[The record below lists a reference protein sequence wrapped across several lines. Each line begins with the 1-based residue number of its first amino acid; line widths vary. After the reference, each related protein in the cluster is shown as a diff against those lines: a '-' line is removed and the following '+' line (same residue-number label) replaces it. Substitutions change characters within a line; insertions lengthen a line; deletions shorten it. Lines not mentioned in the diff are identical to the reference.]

1 MGSARGQAL
10 LATPPGRCHLRPLAN
25 GPRRNPPYC
34 SRSDGADT
42 DTGGAPKPQRS
53 GTSPALFAGSCHP
66 APPPLVPASQLTS
79 PGASPCPA
87 PLAVPPGPRHAPSA
101 PAVCP
106 CSGVLVSYVVR
117 FVFFFFL
124 PCPPPY
130 PLAVAPPS
138 SPFLWVGV
146 GLGGGGGGVLAVR
159 PTTQARRK
167 HGAGTRHGTC
177 PSAGGGGVAVWL
189 PSSPYPSCG
198 CTLGGPP
205 VGACT
210 ARAPL
215 GHGRVDRSA
224 LSSLCLPTL
233 PRCPRG
239 GGPPPATVIPPAPSP
254 SPRCPRLFPWWA
266 WEAGA
271 GGGGRPRCPSS
282 GVCTSQARHWHVAR
296 HLSFCWGVGHAAW
309 PPCSPCP
316 LCVRSPAPPPA
327 GACSAL
333 ASPGRGRA
341 VRPAPSPRCPPIV
354 PICPRE
360 GGPLSAPPFLHP
372 PPLGGRRCVLG
383 GGGLSFS
390 LRCSRVA
397 GTRRGSRPSAGGG
410 GVCLAAPFVAPST
423 LRPHPRWFPRRGL
436 HGARPLRA
444 RSCGSSRTL
453 LPLPP
458 HPAALPSGG
467 GGRCSPPLPAF
478 PALGEAVVLGGGGAL
493 FASPPLHARCRHD
506 VGTTQPQGEA
516 LGCSRRGGGFPF
528 GLSRPAPWYRPRTP
542 GSPAAVAPSAVVA
555 TSPHGAQCP
564 VPAPSCAHTYW
575 RRYVPGWIRKMKKC
589 GQRGGLTVSLEGF
602 LRHPPPWSRGG
613 PLFRHPTARGGPT
626 AHPLPGAC
634 VSTCERP
641 DTGAVVSVRWKWRLQ
656 SGRALS
662 SPGPLP
668 PPSAMDAPEVLWQRR
683 GEADGGFICGIPWP
697 PS

>member
-1 MGSARGQAL
+1 MSPRCL
-10 LATPPGRCHLRPLAN
+10 LAVL
-25 GPRRNPPYC
+25 
-34 SRSDGADT
+34 
-42 DTGGAPKPQRS
+42 
-53 GTSPALFAGSCHP
+53 ALFVGGRRRWGRGGGRSRC
-66 APPPLVPASQLTS
+66 
-79 PGASPCPA
+79 
-87 PLAVPPGPRHAPSA
+87 
-101 PAVCP
+101 
-106 CSGVLVSYVVR
+106 
-117 FVFFFFL
+117 
-124 PCPPPY
+124 
-130 PLAVAPPS
+130 
-138 SPFLWVGV
+138 SPFC
-146 GLGGGGGGVLAVR
+146 AS
-159 PTTQARRK
+159 TTEARR
-167 HGAGTRHGTC
+167 RHEARHL
-177 PSAGGGGVAVWL
+177 PLRWGGGVAVWL

-198 CTLGGPP
+198 CTPGGPP

-239 GGPPPATVIPPAPSP
+239 GVRRPLPSSLLP
-254 SPRCPRLFPWWA
+254 PRLLPVALASFLGGCGWW
-266 WEAGA
+266 GRG

-282 GVCTSQARHWHVAR
+282 GVSTSQARHWHVAR
-296 HLSFCWGVGHAAW
+296 HLSFRWGVGHAAW
-309 PPCSPCP
+309 PPSSPCP
-316 LCVRSPAPPPA
+316 LCVRSPGAPPA

-354 PICPRE
+354 PLCPRE

-372 PPLGGRRCVLG
+372 PPLGGQRHVGGGGGLVVFPPLLSRRWHEARPPSLCRGGGGLPRGSLRRPFYPTPAPPVVPPPGLARRAPSTGTVVWFVPHPPTSASPPCRVALG
-383 GGGLSFS
+383 GGGGLF
-390 LRCSRVA
+390 
-397 GTRRGSRPSAGGG
+397 
-410 GVCLAAPFVAPST
+410 APS
-423 LRPHPRWFPRRGL
+423 
-436 HGARPLRA
+436 
-444 RSCGSSRTL
+444 
-453 LPLPP
+453 
-458 HPAALPSGG
+458 
-467 GGRCSPPLPAF
+467 LPAF
-478 PALGEAVVLGGGGAL
+478 PALGGAEVLGGGGGAL
-493 FASPPLHARCRHD
+493 FASPPLHARRRHD
-506 VGTTQPQGEA
+506 VGTTQPRGEA
-516 LGCSRRGGGFPF
+516 LGCSGGGGFPF

-542 GSPAAVAPSAVVA
+542 RSPAAVAPSAVVA

-575 RRYVPGWIRKMKKC
+575 RRYVPARIRKMKKC
-589 GQRGGLTVSLEGF
+589 GQRGGLTVRLEGF

-634 VSTCERP
+634 VSTSERP

-668 PPSAMDAPEVLWQRR
+668 PPSAMEAPEVLWQRR

>member
-1 MGSARGQAL
+1 MG
-10 LATPPGRCHLRPLAN
+10 
-25 GPRRNPPYC
+25 
-34 SRSDGADT
+34 
-42 DTGGAPKPQRS
+42 
-53 GTSPALFAGSCHP
+53 
-66 APPPLVPASQLTS
+66 
-79 PGASPCPA
+79 
-87 PLAVPPGPRHAPSA
+87 
-101 PAVCP
+101 
-106 CSGVLVSYVVR
+106 
-117 FVFFFFL
+117 
-124 PCPPPY
+124 
-130 PLAVAPPS
+130 
-138 SPFLWVGV
+138 VGV
-146 GLGGGGGGVLAVR
+146 GGGGGGRSRCPPYCAS
-159 PTTQARRK
+159 TSEARR
-167 HGAGTRHGTC
+167 RHEARHL
-177 PSAGGGGVAVWL
+177 SLRWGGGVAVWL

-198 CTLGGPP
+198 CTPSGPP

-239 GGPPPATVIPPAPSP
+239 GGVRRPLPS
-254 SPRCPRLFPWWA
+254 SLLLPRLLPVAFA
-266 WEAGA
+266 SFLGGCGRRGR
-271 GGGGRPRCPSS
+271 GGGGGARCPPS
-282 GVCTSQARHWHVAR
+282 GVSTSQARHWHVAR

-309 PPCSPCP
+309 PLSSPCP
-316 LCVRSPAPPPA
+316 LCVRSPGAPPA
-327 GACSAL
+327 EACSAL
-333 ASPGRGRA
+333 ASLGRGRA
-341 VRPAPSPRCPPIV
+341 VRLAPSTRCPPIV
-354 PICPRE
+354 PLCPRE
-360 GGPLSAPPFLHP
+360 GGPLSTPPFLHP
-372 PPLGGRRCVLG
+372 PPLGGAEACG
-383 GGGLSFS
+383 GGGALSFS

-423 LRPHPRWFPRRGL
+423 LRPHPRWSPRRGL

-458 HPAALPSGG
+458 HPAALPSGRGGGAFRPPPTRIPRPRGGGGVG
-467 GGRCSPPLPAF
+467 GGR
-478 PALGEAVVLGGGGAL
+478 GAL
-493 FASPPLHARCRHD
+493 FASPPLHARRRHD
-506 VGTTQPQGEA
+506 VGTTQPRGEA
-516 LGCSRRGGGFPF
+516 LGCSRRGGQGVPF

-555 TSPHGAQCP
+555 TSPHGAHCP

-589 GQRGGLTVSLEGF
+589 GQRGGLTVRLESF

-626 AHPLPGAC
+626 AHPLPGAR
-634 VSTCERP
+634 VSTSERP

-668 PPSAMDAPEVLWQRR
+668 PSSAMEAPEVLWQRR
-683 GEADGGFICGIPWP
+683 GEADRGFICGIPWP